1 MTRQLASRWALVL
14 LSVCFVCL
22 VAAFMTVPAVV
33 SHAAYAGVGDRSSLP
48 VGVATGLDDF
58 WRSGRST
65 FPAELRQIVDYWR
78 IWHAIKIAI
87 SGLAVV
93 VLIMLTVGLWR
104 RYAMTTSQTKVL
116 AWTAGFATV
125 LVVATSGVLAVNI
138 QSTAAPSIAL
148 MPMLQEAPARG
159 YLVSTRNEMRIG
171 LTDDSSAE
179 SRTPALDTLI
189 GDVEVYHWA
198 LSGTALLLAVIW
210 CSVAVASWRRR
221 RTTIHTTNR
230 TRAACT
236 AIGGIMF
243 IAALLYLT
251 LAVDSLGSALD
262 SGGALLDLIG

>member
-116 AWTAGFATV
+116 AWTAGFATI

-148 MPMLQEAPARG
+148 MPMLEEAPARG
-159 YLVSTRNEMRIG
+159 LTSTSDEMRIG

-179 SRTPALDTLI
+179 SRTPALQTLI

-198 LSGTALLLAVIW
+198 LTGTALLLAVIS

-221 RTTIHTTNR
+221 RTTIHTT
-230 TRAACT
+230 RARVACT
-236 AIGGIMF
+236 TIGGIMF

-251 LAVDSLGSALD
+251 LAVYSLVSALD
-262 SGGALLDLIG
+262 PAGALLDLIG